1 MNNLIG
7 KLGWLP
13 QPFSI
18 TTDNFARNFLN
29 LAYGHANST
38 SSDPN
43 TRNGSVL
50 VKDNSILVFGTNKF
64 ATGIAETRSR
74 LEDRQVKN
82 MLVVHAETSAIFN
95 AARNGKSTA
104 GTILYCPFVSCTNCS
119 KAIIQAGIR
128 KVVGHAQLMA
138 MASEHTTWRQS
149 IQQGWEMMQEAGVK
163 CELFNGTI
171 GITTRFNCV
180 DIEV

>member
-1 MNNLIG
+1 MNNLIDE
-7 KLGWLP
+7 LSWLP

-18 TTDNFARNFLN
+18 TKDPFARDFLL

-50 VKDNSILVFGTNKF
+50 VKNNKILVFGTNKF
-64 ATGIAETRSR
+64 ATGVAETRPR
-74 LEDRQVKN
+74 LENREIKN

-95 AARNGKSTA
+95 AARNGKSTS

-119 KAIIQAGIR
+119 KAIIQSGIR

-138 MASEHTTWRQS
+138 MASGHASWKQS
-149 IQQGWEMMQEAGVK
+149 IQCGWEMMQEAGVK
-163 CELFNGTI
+163 CELFDGTI
-171 GITTRFNCV
+171 GVTTRFNCE